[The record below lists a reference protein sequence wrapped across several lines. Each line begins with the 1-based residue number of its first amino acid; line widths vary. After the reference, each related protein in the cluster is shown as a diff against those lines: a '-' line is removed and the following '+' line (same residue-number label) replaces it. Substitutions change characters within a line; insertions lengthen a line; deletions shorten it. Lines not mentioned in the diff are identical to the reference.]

1 MVAAMTSPIAKITDE
16 LEAKAAAFVKEH
28 RLPGAAVGVVHGD
41 DLVWSAGVGF
51 ADVASRRPPDTS
63 TLYRIA
69 SITKT
74 FTGTAIMQLR
84 DEGRLHLD
92 DPLVAYVPELRDA
105 ASPFGPIETVTIRRM
120 LSHESGL
127 AGDPPGT
134 DWSTPPVYEGLIEPN
149 LARVGETGTRIPPNT
164 QQKYSNMAYQL
175 LGEVVTRVTGTP
187 YVDHVRSAILEPL
200 GMTNTYFEPV
210 PEETHPRRATGYNAR
225 WLSDELTLAD
235 LSVTIW
241 AEGGLWSC
249 VEDLARWISFQLR
262 EDGGPRDGAQVLA
275 SSSLKEMH
283 TARYLGNEEWTEAF
297 GITWYA
303 IRKDGVTWV
312 QHSGGLHG
320 FATNVCFD
328 PKEGVGAIVLVNGL
342 ADEAAL
348 SMQLGAMARDAVAHA
363 APAIEAPPSMPE
375 AYRSLL
381 GLYLS
386 IDLGEAFRLEWRD
399 AQLVFVDPGQAI
411 WRPTLSPT
419 GEPDVFIVDP
429 GVRES
434 GERVVFNRTP
444 DGRVASVFM
453 AADTWARLD
462 PVS

>member
-1 MVAAMTSPIAKITDE
+1 MTSPVAKIADE
-16 LEAKAAAFVKEH
+16 LDAKVAGFVKEH
-28 RLPGAAVGVVHGD
+28 RLPGAAAGVVHGD
-41 DLVWSAGVGF
+41 DLIWSTGVGL
-51 ADVASRRPPDTS
+51 AEIATRRAPDTS

-92 DPLVAYVPELRDA
+92 DPLVTYVPELRDA
-105 ASPFGPIETVTIRRM
+105 ATPFGPIETVTIRRM

-127 AGDPPGT
+127 SGDPPGT
-134 DWSTPPVYEGLIEPN
+134 DWSTPPVYEGRIAPN
-149 LARVGETGTRIPPNT
+149 LARISEIGTRIPANT

-175 LGEVVTRVTGTP
+175 LGEVVARVTGHP

-210 PEETHPRRATGYNAR
+210 PDDALARRAAGYNAR
-225 WLSDELTLAD
+225 WLTDELTLAD

-275 SSSLKEMH
+275 GSTLKEMH
-283 TARYLGNEEWTEAF
+283 AARYLGNEEWTEAF

-303 IRKDGVTWV
+303 IRKDSVTWV

-320 FATNVCFD
+320 FITNICFD
-328 PKEGVGAIVLVNGL
+328 PKERVGAVVLLNGGQDA
-342 ADEAAL
+342 ADL
-348 SMQLGAMARDAVAHA
+348 SMALGAMARTVVLAA
-363 APAIEAPPSMPE
+363 APVIGAPEPTPD

-386 IDLGEAFRLEWRD
+386 RDLGGAFRLEWRD
-399 AQLVFVDPGQAI
+399 AQLVFVDPGEPT

-419 GEPDVFIVDP
+419 DEQDVFTVDP